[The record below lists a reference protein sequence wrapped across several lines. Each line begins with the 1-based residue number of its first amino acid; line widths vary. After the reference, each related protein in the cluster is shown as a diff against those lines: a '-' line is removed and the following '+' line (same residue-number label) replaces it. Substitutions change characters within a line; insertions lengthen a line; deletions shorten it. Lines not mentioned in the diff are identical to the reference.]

1 MLKVKHREYLI
12 ILSICLYI
20 YIYYMMIGYIIL
32 FLYFV
37 RTYINLLNL
46 YMNLHNKCGFL
57 INLNII
63 LFLFRLNEY

>member
-1 MLKVKHREYLI
+1 
-12 ILSICLYI
+12 
-20 YIYYMMIGYIIL
+20 MMIGYIIL